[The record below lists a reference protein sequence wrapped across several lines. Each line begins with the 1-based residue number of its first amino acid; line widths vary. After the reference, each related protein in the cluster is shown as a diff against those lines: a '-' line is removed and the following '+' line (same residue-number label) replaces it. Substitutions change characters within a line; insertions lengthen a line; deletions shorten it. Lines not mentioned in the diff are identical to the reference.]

1 MTPSAA
7 HWSNSM
13 TELQHTDDDLD
24 EFATFWWGPDTDDLT
39 VTAAIE
45 NGQMTAFARAVAT
58 WITE

>member
-1 MTPSAA
+1 
-7 HWSNSM
+7 M
-13 TELQHTDDDLD
+13 TELKHNDDDLD

-45 NGQMTAFARAVAT
+45 NGQMTAFVRAVAT